1 MLQILPP
8 IKASAL
14 QSIIRIT
21 NYNLYYVDN
30 ECVRTRNTRTYSEAP
45 NAVKNSYFF
54 WENS

>member
-1 MLQILPP
+1 MLQILPH

-30 ECVRTRNTRTYSEAP
+30 ECVRTRNKRT
-45 NAVKNSYFF
+45 
-54 WENS
+54 